1 MQNEWWKVNSW
12 LMFAC
17 GVWHYKLLF
26 SDDLC
31 KSSDPL
37 LTLTYKPIPSLSP
50 LLTSPL
56 AEFFYRDRNV
66 SSRLDCQP
74 QQPIPSLRDSNPYPS
89 QATQAIVLMSPPMA
103 YLDLIRFML
112 VMLLIPCHHERVIVV
127 TSRRLGRGSWYY
139 GTGLLISAL
148 RLCCAVTED

>member
-1 MQNEWWKVNSW
+1 M
-12 LMFAC
+12 
-17 GVWHYKLLF
+17 F

-56 AEFFYRDRNV
+56 AEFFYRDKNI

-74 QQPIPSLRDSNPYPS
+74 QQPIASLRDANPSPLSLS
-89 QATQAIVLMSPPMA
+89 QPGHTGN
-103 YLDLIRFML
+103 RFN
-112 VMLLIPCHHERVIVV
+112 ES
-127 TSRRLGRGSWYY
+127 TY
-139 GTGLLISAL
+139 GLFGLNQIYVSDAN
-148 RLCCAVTED
+148 